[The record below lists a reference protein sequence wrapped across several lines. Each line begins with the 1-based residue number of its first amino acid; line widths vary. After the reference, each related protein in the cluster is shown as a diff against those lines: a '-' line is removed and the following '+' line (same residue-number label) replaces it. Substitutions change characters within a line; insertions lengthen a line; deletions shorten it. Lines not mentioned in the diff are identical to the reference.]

1 MNLKS
6 WIEAV
11 KHPFRTVYRVISE
24 FLGDDG
30 PFIAAGI
37 AFYAFFS
44 LFPLVLISVA
54 ILSYVYTPEEAITGA
69 ISLASLFVPR
79 DMSSFL
85 ESNVRELFKSAWP
98 VSLSCY
104 GPGDSSFEPWNSHS
118 IGPGTSRSIA
128 TGWSEICWP

>member
-54 ILSYVYTPEEAITGA
+54 ILSYLGLSCAILEAILDSGR
-69 ISLASLFVPR
+69 ASWRHL
-79 DMSSFL
+79 
-85 ESNVRELFKSAWP
+85 
-98 VSLSCY
+98 
-104 GPGDSSFEPWNSHS
+104 G
-118 IGPGTSRSIA
+118 
-128 TGWSEICWP
+128 